1 MADDHR
7 SWILCDEPL
16 SQRLFFLHTKPGTHQ
31 DDGKALPPEG
41 SHGVVFRSHYGC
53 LPALMAVDQPF
64 HHLEDG
70 LFAAY
75 DQDIECCCLCHDCS
89 FVFIGTSMMRIFDPG
104 SAAFSLRVAVSVTPR
119 PSRASS
125 RLPS

>member
-1 MADDHR
+1 MADDDR
-7 SWILCDEPL
+7 SRVFADQPL
-16 SQRLFFLHTKPGTHQ
+16 SQRLFFLHAETGANE
-31 DDGKALPPEG
+31 DDGKALLFG
-41 SHGVVFRSHYGC
+41 RIHGVVFRIHDGC

-70 LFAAY
+70 LLAAY
-75 DQDIECCCLCHDCS
+75 DQDIERCCVCHDCNLA
-89 FVFIGTSMMRIFDPG
+89 FIGTSMMRIFDPG
-104 SAAFSLRVAVSVTPR
+104 SAAFSLNVAVSVTPR